1 MSGAYR
7 LIEVLKRL
15 HPRFLF
21 EESHGQL
28 VDAFWASQ
36 DLGEPD
42 LDPFTGEGCEMRARI
57 WERPSGGRGCKE
69 RRQCRVADCLCE

>member
-1 MSGAYR
+1 VRQGQMSGAYR

-42 LDPFTGEGCEMRARI
+42 RDPFTGEVARCESCEIERGGCI
-57 WERPSGGRGCKE
+57 
-69 RRQCRVADCLCE
+69 